1 MEGSSRIR
9 SILGLGLVLIGG
21 LLLFRA
27 LQAPM
32 ALSILPSL
40 PANSDIK
47 DIAQIEAQAEAQ
59 RAQIDA
65 QRERIEAQAEAQRAQ
80 IDAQRERIEAQ
91 AEAQR
96 AQIEAQAEAG
106 ALPALPALPPM
117 PPVPPVPPMPPV
129 WHIGGWLNPATVLLV
144 LLVLVLWR
152 RGRGERVTT
161 QA

>member
-27 LQAPM
+27 LQAPV
-32 ALSILPSL
+32 ALSVLPGL
-40 PANSDIK
+40 PVSRDAE

-96 AQIEAQAEAG
+96 AQIDAQAEAG

-117 PPVPPVPPMPPV
+117 PPVPPVPPT